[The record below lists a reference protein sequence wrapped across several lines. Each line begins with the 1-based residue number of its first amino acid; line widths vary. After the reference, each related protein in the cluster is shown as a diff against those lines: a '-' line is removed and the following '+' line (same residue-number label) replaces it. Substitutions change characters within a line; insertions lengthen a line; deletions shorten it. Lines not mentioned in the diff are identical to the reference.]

1 MALSKESLKVK
12 LEGELKAQGFVL
24 DGRVRYGMGGWQ
36 KPLQKRWLNE
46 ITQNAQVPV
55 TGGSSAGT
63 YKVT

>member
-1 MALSKESLKVK
+1 MALSKASLKQKIETEMKAKGFV
-12 LEGELKAQGFVL
+12 LEGEFAMA
-24 DGRVRYGMGGWQ
+24 GRMAEAIANAVVD
-36 KPLQKRWLNE
+36 E